1 MRFVVMRYTGKVSGI
16 SSRYNDA
23 TNSIAEIKRVNVNQE
38 NKLKNAVT
46 EKEEIERQHSELA
59 ATMDD
64 MDSQLNKTSS
74 EKESLEKELAQLIDA
89 KRELEHQRNE
99 QSVTEEEYKRITAQ
113 LSAQLS
119 AQLKCSSNENNNLT
133 ASKAELVKQNEL
145 SQMCIVS
152 LTSA

>member
-1 MRFVVMRYTGKVSGI
+1 MSQMRDLTLNYDNASKHADEMMIMNSELEKRFATEMKIAMEKVPGI

-23 TNSIAEIKRVNVNQE
+23 TNSVAEIKRVNVDQE

-74 EKESLEKELAQLIDA
+74 EK
-89 KRELEHQRNE
+89 
-99 QSVTEEEYKRITAQ
+99 
-113 LSAQLS
+113 
-119 AQLKCSSNENNNLT
+119 
-133 ASKAELVKQNEL
+133 
-145 SQMCIVS
+145 
-152 LTSA
+152 